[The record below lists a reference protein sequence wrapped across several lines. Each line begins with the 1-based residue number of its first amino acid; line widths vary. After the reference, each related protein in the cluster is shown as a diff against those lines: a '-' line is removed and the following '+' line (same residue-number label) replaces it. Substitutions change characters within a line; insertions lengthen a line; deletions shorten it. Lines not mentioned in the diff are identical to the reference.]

1 MAGGD
6 NPFKKDIIDI
16 KISEIKRI
24 FIGNEKYLREM
35 LQDNK
40 KSINELN
47 KFYKKYNIKGKYGIG
62 TRFASSY
69 SIVFVILTNDENIS
83 AISTKPFSKRALKN
97 YWGNL
102 ENIT

>member
-24 FIGNEKYLREM
+24 FIGNEIYLREM

-47 KFYKKYNIKGKYGIG
+47 
-62 TRFASSY
+62 
-69 SIVFVILTNDENIS
+69 
-83 AISTKPFSKRALKN
+83 
-97 YWGNL
+97 
-102 ENIT
+102 